1 MGKAMKTTIELPD
14 ELFKSAKLKALE
26 DGITL
31 KELFIDAL
39 TQKIQSPVKLQ
50 SNDMPWKS
58 LKGTATVVPHLEHV
72 SGFDEESDFL
82 FVNEVK
88 TNVTI

>member
-1 MGKAMKTTIELPD
+1 MKTTIELPD

-39 TQKIQSPVKLQ
+39 TQKIQSSVKLQ

-58 LKGTATVVPHLEHV
+58 LKGTATVVPHLEFV

-82 FVNEVK
+82 SVNETK
-88 TNVTI
+88 TKVTT